1 MRLVHGIQQLG
12 DPPGRT
18 VVTIGNFDGVHLGH
32 QAILR
37 LALEKAGQLRATS
50 VAFTFRPHPRVALNP
65 ETPVALLCTYDERL
79 ELLTESGLALTVEE
93 PFGREFSR
101 TSPEQFFTDALL
113 RRLSAQAVV
122 VGYDF
127 AFGKDRH
134 GHLDTL
140 ERLCRRDGVEL
151 TVVPPLRVDGE
162 VVSSSSIRKHLKAG
176 DVPLANKLLG
186 RPFFYRGV
194 VLRGEGRGR
203 KIGFP
208 TANLGPEG
216 KLVPSFG
223 VYATRSIVRPPSGKA
238 LEFLSVTN
246 IGVRPTFNPS
256 NVEPTIE
263 THLFDYAPTCRPDG
277 PVLRHADGYPEIDLY
292 GLRLEVRF
300 VRRLRE
306 ERKFAGVD
314 ELRRQIS
321 TDVELA
327 RAALT

>member
-1 MRLVHGIQQLG
+1 MRIVYGIQQLG
-12 DPPGRT
+12 EPPGRT

-32 QAILR
+32 QAILK
-37 LALEKAGQLRATS
+37 LAFEKARQLRATS

-79 ELLTESGLALTVEE
+79 ELLEESGLDLTIEE

-101 TSPEQFFTDALL
+101 TSPEQFFTDALVH
-113 RRLSAQAVV
+113 RLSAQAVV

-162 VVSSSSIRKHLKAG
+162 VVSSSSIRKHLNSG
-176 DVPLANKLLG
+176 DVPLASRLLG

-203 KIGFP
+203 KLGFP
-208 TANLGPEG
+208 TANLRPEG
-216 KLVPSFG
+216 KLVPRFG
-223 VYATRSIVRPPSGKA
+223 VYATRSIVRPPAGKP

-246 IGVRPTFNPS
+246 IGVRPTFHATETDPM
-256 NVEPTIE
+256 IE
-263 THLFDYAPTCRPDG
+263 THLFEG
-277 PVLRHADGYPEIDLY
+277 PGPRNPAGYPEVDLY
-292 GLRLEVRF
+292 GVRLEVRF

-306 ERKFAGVD
+306 ERKFSGVD
-314 ELRRQIS
+314 ELKRQIS
-321 TDVELA
+321 ADIEAARPALA
-327 RAALT
+327 